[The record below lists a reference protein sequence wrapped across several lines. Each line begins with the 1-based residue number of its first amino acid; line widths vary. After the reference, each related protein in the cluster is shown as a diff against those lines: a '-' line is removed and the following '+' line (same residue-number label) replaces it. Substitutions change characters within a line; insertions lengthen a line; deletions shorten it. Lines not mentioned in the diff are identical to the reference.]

1 MIILQNG
8 LKQHVQMIFFIED
21 KTYVTKHVNYPN
33 LYIFKMAAMSKVEW
47 RYCDYFFWHI
57 LYLRQ

>member
-21 KTYVTKHVNYPN
+21 KTYVTKHVNYPD
-33 LYIFKMAAMSKVEW
+33 LIFLKMAAMSNVE
-47 RYCDYFFWHI
+47 
-57 LYLRQ
+57 